1 MSFLNK
7 YSDRN
12 IDKTKKV
19 AKKLSAREMLSRD
32 IERQTKLLKG
42 EVVNNSKGKSIRS
55 WFKKYDK
62 ARNGFEGEFVPFIG
76 ISAIFGNVAIG
87 YKSGEEGKMLE
98 DFAADAKAGGL
109 DSYIRDVE
117 KKLEEANVK
126 ANKKRAENKKNKQK
140 GYHFH
145 VQAPSGGSF
154 QR

>member
-7 YSDRN
+7 YSDRG

-62 ARNGFEGEFVPFIG
+62 ERNGFEGEFVPFIG
-76 ISAIFGNVAIG
+76 ISAVFGNTGYG
-87 YKSGEEGKMLE
+87 YKKGEEESMLN
-98 DFAADAKAGGL
+98 DFAKDVKAGEL
-109 DSYIRDVE
+109 DSYIKDVE
-117 KKLEEANVK
+117 KKLEEANKK
-126 ANKKRAENKKNKQK
+126 ANKKREENKKAKESNKTN
-140 GYHFH
+140 
-145 VQAPSGGSF
+145 
-154 QR
+154 